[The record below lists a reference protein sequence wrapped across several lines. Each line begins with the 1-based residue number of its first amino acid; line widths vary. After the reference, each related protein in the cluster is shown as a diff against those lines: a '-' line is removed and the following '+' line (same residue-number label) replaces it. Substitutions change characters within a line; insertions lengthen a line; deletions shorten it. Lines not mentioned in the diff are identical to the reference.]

1 MARQFFR
8 TIAYVDPQAMDHG
21 TKVRVTLQSETVAS
35 VLATAWIAMVGAFNV
50 AVLALVLGGATQ
62 FWNLVV
68 PLVML
73 IFGFAFI
80 ALGRWLV
87 RAERAALLDY
97 VRVVIS
103 PR

>member
-1 MARQFFR
+1 
-8 TIAYVDPQAMDHG
+8 
-21 TKVRVTLQSETVAS
+21 
-35 VLATAWIAMVGAFNV
+35 
-50 AVLALVLGGATQ
+50 
-62 FWNLVV
+62 
-68 PLVML
+68 ML

>member
-50 AVLALVLGGATQ
+50 AVLA
-62 FWNLVV
+62 FS
-68 PLVML
+68 
-73 IFGFAFI
+73 
-80 ALGRWLV
+80 
-87 RAERAALLDY
+87 AA
-97 VRVVIS
+97 
-103 PR
+103 PRNSGIWWSRL